1 MEKAN
6 THRLDFFFFF
16 FFFDPMN
23 DPLKEEQSP
32 KKKKQNDKAS
42 GRRGGGARAPSRRIK
57 GRKGTSDCRASNLQ
71 ERGKNEET

>member
-42 GRRGGGARAPSRRIK
+42 GRRGGGRAPSRRIK